1 MSNVYVYEQ
10 GAILKY
16 KENRLIINYSE
27 DDFKSIPIENI
38 DNVVIFGAI
47 QVSIKCVQQML
58 IRGVNLTLLSK
69 NGSYFGRLESTGH
82 VNINRQRLQFR
93 KSDDKNFS
101 LKISKQFIKGKVSNQ
116 RTILMRANK
125 LLKSPELSNIILKMS
140 VYFQNIDDAKSI
152 EELMGIE
159 GHLAKMYYQGISN
172 IVDKEY
178 SFSQRT
184 KRPPKDPF
192 NSVLSFGYTLLH
204 YEIFTIVESKGLN
217 SYAGFLHSDRHKHPA
232 LCSDLMEEWRPILV
246 DSLAIAL
253 LNNNKIKKENFE
265 YNEENGGVYLDKEG
279 CKKFIAEFEKRLRQ
293 EVGYVKEVPYKMSFR
308 RIIEYQVMLL
318 IKALESK
325 NTDIYKPVLIR

>member
-58 IRGVNLTLLSK
+58 IRGVNLTFLSK

-140 VYFQNIDDAKSI
+140 VYFENIDDAKSI

-172 IVDKEY
+172 IVDKE
-178 SFSQRT
+178 FSQRT

-246 DSLAIAL
+246 DSLVIAL

-265 YNEENGGVYLDKEG
+265 YNKENGGVYLDKEG
-279 CKKFIAEFEKRLRQ
+279 CKKFIIEFEKRLRQ
-293 EVGYVKEVPYKMSFR
+293 EVGYVKEVSYKMSFR
-308 RIIEYQVMLL
+308 RIIEYQIMQL
-318 IKALESK
+318 IKAIEEDNPNLYNS
-325 NTDIYKPVLIR
+325 ILIR

>member
-10 GAILKY
+10 GAMLKY

-27 DDFKSIPIENI
+27 NDFKSIPIENI
-38 DNVVIFGAI
+38 DNIVIFGAI
-47 QVSIKCVQQML
+47 QVSTKCVQQML
-58 IRGVNLTLLSK
+58 TRGVNLTILSK

-101 LKISKQFIKGKVSNQ
+101 LNISKRFIKGKVANQ

-125 LLKSPELSNIILKMS
+125 LLKSPELTNIVLKIS
-140 VYFQNIDDAKSI
+140 VYSKNIDNAKSI

-159 GHLAKMYYQGISN
+159 GHLAKMYYKGISN
-172 IVDKEY
+172 VIDKEY

-217 SYAGFLHSDRHKHPA
+217 PYAGFLHSDRHKHPA
-232 LCSDLMEEWRPILV
+232 LCSDLMEEWRPMLV

-293 EVGYVKEVPYKMSFR
+293 EVGYVKEVSYKMSFR
-308 RIIEYQVMLL
+308 RIIEYQIMQL
-318 IKALESK
+318 IKAIEEDNPNLYSS
-325 NTDIYKPVLIR
+325 ILIR